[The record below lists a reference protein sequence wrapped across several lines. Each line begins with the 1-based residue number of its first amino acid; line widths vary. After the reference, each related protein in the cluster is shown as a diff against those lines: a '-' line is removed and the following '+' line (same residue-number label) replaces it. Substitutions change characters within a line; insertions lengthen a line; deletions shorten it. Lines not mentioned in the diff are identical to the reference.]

1 MAGFKE
7 GDIVQA
13 SNPHLGEKKA
23 SVHERKQP
31 PLSGKQSIPSTATQF
46 TSIHVH
52 TTTTTSITEVHA
64 SVHQEGQ
71 KSEAVQSPE
80 TNRISESDDSDM
92 KPFHSPPSH
101 STDATSLEP
110 LSHSSTLSASYPHPV
125 QTSDHEQDPS
135 RCVVLHPLPLC
146 GGSVSSHPPPD
157 TNIEVTAIPSTPSDD
172 GNTQTVDKPN
182 QGQQGTQTVDKP
194 TQDQQ
199 ESEDSPD
206 QQKTA
211 PMRLVILM
219 IHSCMCMY
227 YIHTLFSKPNKEATD
242 KEGERETPTHP
253 DTVTCRNVKST
264 YKKTN
269 K

>member
-182 QGQQGTQTVDKP
+182 QGQQGC
-194 TQDQQ
+194 
-199 ESEDSPD
+199 EDSPD

-211 PMRLVILM
+211 PM
-219 IHSCMCMY
+219 
-227 YIHTLFSKPNKEATD
+227 SKPNKEATD

>member
-1 MAGFKE
+1 M
-7 GDIVQA
+7 
-13 SNPHLGEKKA
+13 
-23 SVHERKQP
+23 HERKQP

-46 TSIHVH
+46 TSVHVQ

-135 RCVVLHPLPLC
+135 RTVTVLTHPLPLR
-146 GGSVSSHPPPD
+146 GGSVSHPPPD
-157 TNIEVTAIPSTPSDD
+157 TNIEVTAIPSTPSD
-172 GNTQTVDKPN
+172 GRNTQTVGKPT
-182 QGQQGTQTVDKP
+182 QGQQG
-194 TQDQQ
+194 
-199 ESEDSPD
+199 SEDSPD

-211 PMRLVILM
+211 PMRLVIHYFL

-242 KEGERETPTHP
+242 KEGEREVRLREDRELVHNIMWP
-253 DTVTCRNVKST
+253 
-264 YKKTN
+264 Y
-269 K
+269 

>member
-135 RCVVLHPLPLC
+135 RTVTVLTHPLPLR
-146 GGSVSSHPPPD
+146 GGSVSHPPPD
-157 TNIEVTAIPSTPSDD
+157 TNIEVTAIPSTPSD
-172 GNTQTVDKPN
+172 GRNTQTVGKPT
-182 QGQQGTQTVDKP
+182 QGQQG
-194 TQDQQ
+194 
-199 ESEDSPD
+199 SEDSPD

-211 PMRLVILM
+211 PM
-219 IHSCMCMY
+219 
-227 YIHTLFSKPNKEATD
+227 SKPNKEATD